1 MKVGD
6 LIKTVFRDEYGIII
20 EVWYAPA
27 AHSLAAKFVYPSDGK
42 EGSQPMKYIKEVIDA
57 SR

>member
-6 LIKTVFRDEYGIII
+6 LIKTVFRDEYAIVT

-27 AHSLAAKFVYPSDGK
+27 AYSYAAKFVYPSDGT
-42 EGSQPMKYIKEVIDA
+42 EGSQPMKYIKEVFNEN
-57 SR
+57 R

>member
-6 LIKTVFRDEYGIII
+6 LIKTVFRDEYAIVT

-27 AHSLAAKFVYPSDGK
+27 EYSYAAKFVYPSDGT
-42 EGSQPMKYIKEVIDA
+42 ESSQPIKYIKKVI
-57 SR
+57 SENR